1 MTAPLMPENNERPA
15 RPRVDAGSLWAGG
28 AATAIVAALVAVV
41 GTLACRWLL
50 GIPILAPAK
59 DGAYGDVHTTGLVL
73 VAAAAALVA
82 TLILWLLLLSTPRP
96 LTFFHWIVGLVTA
109 VMVLFPFSTGAP
121 LSQKVAT
128 AVVDLVLGIAIGS
141 LLTGVGGRAARPAR
155 RATSEYPPT
164 SWPSEQPRRGSS
176 GI

>member
-1 MTAPLMPENNERPA
+1 MTAPLMPENNERST
-15 RPRVDAGSLWAGG
+15 RPRVDAGPLWAGG

-59 DGAYGDVHTTGLVL
+59 DGAYGDAHTTGLVL

-82 TLILWLLLLSTPRP
+82 TLLLWLLLLSTPRP

-155 RATSEYPPT
+155 RETSEYTPS
-164 SWPSEQPRRGSS
+164 SWPSEQPRHGS